1 MDRNFVL
8 ACALS
13 MAVLVGW
20 IYLTGDS
27 DREQRAGEIPP
38 AQSQP
43 VDSIRDLSQETAPSP
58 SASQTAKIAEPAV
71 AIPAPQ
77 LDRIEVEERQ
87 IRIEM
92 PLYSVELTNRGA
104 GVSSWKLKEFRETSD
119 LTAPAIDL
127 VTGGSIGK
135 PSLVTPFS
143 ELGIGDFA
151 DRVFEVVRE
160 DISSVAF
167 ETRENNVTI
176 RKTFTFEPDSY
187 SFRLLIEVLND
198 STASVATRF
207 QIDISAH
214 EKDADDF
221 REQALAALED
231 GSRVTT
237 PLKGLGRG
245 GFFQSITG
253 RKTEQYEDYLGQIDW
268 AGIQTTYFLT
278 AILPDNPSQANV
290 RIMTLEP
297 GVSGATQLLFDETV
311 IPSGRS
317 IAREFRAYM
326 GPKEME
332 RLETF
337 GGETVRSIDLGWS
350 WVEPLTRFFSLFL
363 KMLYSVVPNYGIAI
377 IILTILVRIVTA
389 PLTIKQM
396 RSMERMRALSPKL
409 KEIKEEFADDRQKQ
423 SEKTMALYKSE
434 GVNPLGGCLP
444 MFLQFPVFIGLF
456 YALRSTIQLRQAPF
470 FGWIDDLS
478 VPESLFEIPGLDLP
492 FRVLPLIMG
501 ATMVLQ
507 QRITPMQADPAQAK
521 MMMTVMP
528 IMMTLIFYQ
537 FPSGLVLY
545 WMVSNMLAIAHQLWI
560 GRGIRAKNAS

>member
-13 MAVLVGW
+13 LAVLVGW
-20 IYLTGDS
+20 IYLTGDPNGQ
-27 DREQRAGEIPP
+27 QRTGGIPP
-38 AQSQP
+38 ESTQP
-43 VDSIRDLSQETAPSP
+43 SDSVRDLSPEIDSSP
-58 SASQTAKIAEPAV
+58 SAAQPANVAESTLVTP
-71 AIPAPQ
+71 PPQ
-77 LDRIEVEERQ
+77 PDRNEVEERQ
-87 IRIEM
+87 ILIES

-104 GVSSWKLKEFRETSD
+104 GISSWKLKEFREKSD
-119 LTAPAIDL
+119 REAPLIELATAGAA
-127 VTGGSIGK
+127 GK
-135 PSLVTPFS
+135 PSFATPFS
-143 ELGIGDFA
+143 ELRIGDFG
-151 DRVFEVVRE
+151 DRVFEVVGE
-160 DISSVAF
+160 DASSVSF
-167 ETRENNVTI
+167 ETRENNITI
-176 RKTFTFEPDSY
+176 RKIYTFEPESY
-187 SFRLLIEVLND
+187 SFRLLIEILND
-198 STASVATRF
+198 STAAVAPRF
-207 QIDISAH
+207 QVDLPAR

-231 GSRVTT
+231 GSRVNA
-237 PLKGLGRG
+237 LLQSLGRS
-245 GFFQSITG
+245 GFFQSMTG
-253 RKTEQYEDYLGQIDW
+253 RKVEPYTDYLGQIDW

-278 AILPDNPSQANV
+278 AILPDNPGQANV
-290 RIMTLEP
+290 RFETLEP
-297 GVSGATQLLFDETV
+297 GVSGIAQLSFDETV

-317 IAREFRAYM
+317 IAREFRGYL

-350 WVEPLTRFFSLFL
+350 WVEPLTRFFSLVL
-363 KMLYSVVPNYGIAI
+363 KMLYSVVPNYGVAI
-377 IILTILVRIVTA
+377 IILTIMVRVVTA
-389 PLTIKQM
+389 PLTVKQM

-409 KEIKEEFADDRQKQ
+409 KEIKEQFPDDRQKQ

-444 MFLQFPVFIGLF
+444 MLLQFPVFIGLF

-478 VPESLFEIPGLDLP
+478 VPETLFEIPGLGLP
-492 FRVLPLIMG
+492 LRVLPLIMG

-528 IMMTLIFYQ
+528 IMMTVIFYQ

-545 WMVSNMLAIAHQLWI
+545 WMVSNVLAIAHQLWI
-560 GRGIRAKNAS
+560 GRGIRAKQAS